1 MKVLVIGSG
10 GREHAL
16 AWKLA
21 QSRRV
26 TQVFIAPGNAG
37 TSEIGKNVPIDA
49 HNLDKLLLFA
59 EENAIDL
66 TVVGPDDTLAH
77 GIVDLF
83 SAAGLRIFGPTREAS
98 RLEWSKAFAKEFMTR
113 HGIPTARFKQFD
125 SAAEARQSLNEFGFP
140 VAIKAD
146 GLALGKGVVIARA
159 REEAENAIEDL
170 MERKRFGEAGSRII
184 IEEFLSGPECSLHAL
199 IDRESYA
206 LFPSAQDHKQ
216 LYDGSQ
222 GPNTGGMGTFSPSQK
237 LTGSLIEKIR
247 HSVFD
252 RFIAGIKADGIRYS
266 GLLFPGL
273 ILTADGP
280 KVLEFNCRFGD
291 PETQVLLPRLESDLV
306 DLLEATIDGKLAHL
320 SIDWKTDP
328 AVCVVMAS
336 GGYPGYYET
345 GKTIAGLAEAGA
357 METVQIFHAGTR
369 REKDRILTAG
379 GRVLGVTASGNTL
392 AAARQRAYEAVE
404 KIGFDGRYFRRDI
417 AAS

>member
-16 AWKLA
+16 AWKIA
-21 QSRRV
+21 QSPRV
-26 TQVFIAPGNAG
+26 TQIFIAPGNAG
-37 TSEIGKNVPIDA
+37 TAEVGKNVPIEA

-59 EENAIDL
+59 EENGIAL
-66 TVVGPDDTLAH
+66 TIVGPDDALAH

-83 SAAGLRIFGPTREAS
+83 SAAGLRIFGPTRAAS

-125 SAAEARQSLNEFGFP
+125 SAVEARQSLVQFGFP

-146 GLALGKGVVIARA
+146 GLALGKGVVIARD
-159 REEAENAIEDL
+159 REEAENAIQDM
-170 MERKRFGEAGSRII
+170 MERRRFGEAGSRVV
-184 IEEFLSGPECSLHAL
+184 IEEYLSGPECSLHAL
-199 IDRESYA
+199 IDGESYA

-237 LTGSLIEKIR
+237 LTGSLIEQIR
-247 HSVFD
+247 HLVLD
-252 RFIAGIKADGIRYS
+252 RFMAGLKADGIRYS

-273 ILTADGP
+273 ILTAEGP

-291 PETQVLLPRLESDLV
+291 PETQVLMARLRSDLV
-306 DLLEATIDGKLAHL
+306 DLLEATIDGQLATT
-320 SIDWKTDP
+320 SIDWSTDP
-328 AVCVVMAS
+328 AVCVVIAS

-345 GKTIAGLAEAGA
+345 GKVISGLAET
-357 METVQIFHAGTR
+357 EKLEQVQVFHAGTR

-379 GRVLGVTASGNTL
+379 GRVLGVTASGSTL
-392 AAARQRAYEAVE
+392 DAARQRTYEAVE

-417 AAS
+417 AAG